1 MVIFRL
7 ARSSGDVVK
16 LYHNPRCSKSRQTL
30 DLVKKESP
38 EVVLYLKNPLSRGQI
53 NDLLTRLNEP
63 ISEIIRWGDKGA
75 PKKPD
80 IIDNHTVIDILLAN
94 PNLMQRPILDDG
106 NVAMIC
112 RPPEKSLNLI
122 L

>member
-1 MVIFRL
+1 MVIFQL

-30 DLVKKESP
+30 ELVRERCP
-38 EVVLYLKNPLSRGQI
+38 EVVLYLKNPLSRGQL

-75 PKKPD
+75 PNKPD
-80 IIDNHTVIDILLAN
+80 IIDSHLVIDIIISN
-94 PNLMQRPILDDG
+94 PKLMQRPILDDG
-106 NVAMIC
+106 EIAIIC
-112 RPPEKSLNLI
+112 RPPEKSLDLI
-122 L
+122 